1 MAKFAS
7 GSNVSANVLLRK
19 RQKIAFGNV
28 ISENRTAIMGL
39 AMLSVMLF
47 HQYFT
52 SVVPFNAFHN
62 FGNWGVDVFIF
73 LSGMGLV
80 RSLEKYPLLIYYKRR
95 LKRIIPSCIFCG
107 TSKYIVF
114 ILLGSSV
121 AVLKDGLKMGWWS
134 LMSFDLWF
142 IPTILILYIISPL
155 LYRLLCK
162 WPAIT
167 LAIISLAMLI
177 NGLTLRP
184 IIGHNWTSP
193 EGVLSHTIE
202 RLPVFA
208 IGMFVAIRQKWID
221 NKIHYSMLF
230 LLIAVSI
237 IFLAKYGVRF
247 HGHTAYSFLTLA
259 YGVPALI
266 IANIYFLK
274 ILPDILKQFV
284 IFTGKYSLELYL
296 VHEFIFWC
304 LKIIFINGNP
314 WLLLATGFFLSYM
327 PAYLCKFLTNKL
339 LP

>member
-1 MAKFAS
+1 M
-7 GSNVSANVLLRK
+7 SNGIKKHQLFCKDFN
-19 RQKIAFGNV
+19 KIT
-28 ISENRTAIMGL
+28 SEYRTTIMGI

-52 SVVPFNAFHN
+52 SIVPFNAFHN
-62 FGNWGVDVFIF
+62 FGNWGVDVIIF

-80 RSLEKYPLLIYYKRR
+80 RSLEKYSLLIYYKRR
-95 LKRIIPSCIFCG
+95 LKRIIPSCILCG

-121 AVLKDGLKMGWWS
+121 AVLK
-134 LMSFDLWF
+134 
-142 IPTILILYIISPL
+142 
-155 LYRLLCK
+155 
-162 WPAIT
+162 
-167 LAIISLAMLI
+167 
-177 NGLTLRP
+177 
-184 IIGHNWTSP
+184 
-193 EGVLSHTIE
+193 
-202 RLPVFA
+202 
-208 IGMFVAIRQKWID
+208 
-221 NKIHYSMLF
+221 
-230 LLIAVSI
+230 
-237 IFLAKYGVRF
+237 FLAKFGVRF

-314 WLLLATGFFLSYM
+314 WLLLATGFLLSYM
-327 PAYLCKFLTNKL
+327 AAYLCKFLTNII

>member
-1 MAKFAS
+1 MAIFTYR
-7 GSNVSANVLLRK
+7 SNISVNVLLKK
-19 RQKIAFGNV
+19 RQKVALVNI

-52 SVVPFNAFHN
+52 SVIPFNAFHN
-62 FGNWGVDVFIF
+62 FGNWGVDVFLF

-80 RSLEKYPLLIYYKRR
+80 RSLEKYPLPIYYKRR
-95 LKRIIPSCIFCG
+95 LKRIIPSCFICG

-114 ILLGSSV
+114 LLLGSSV

-155 LYRLLCK
+155 LHRLLCK
-162 WPAIT
+162 WPGIT
-167 LAIISLAMLI
+167 LAVISIAMLI

-184 IIGHNWTSP
+184 LIGFNWTSP

-208 IGMFVAIRQKWID
+208 IGMFVAVRQKWID
-221 NKIHYSMLF
+221 NKIHYSILF

-237 IFLAKYGVRF
+237 IFLAKSGVRF

-314 WLLLATGFFLSYM
+314 WLLLATGFLLSYM
-327 PAYLCKFLTNKL
+327 TAYLCKFLTNKL